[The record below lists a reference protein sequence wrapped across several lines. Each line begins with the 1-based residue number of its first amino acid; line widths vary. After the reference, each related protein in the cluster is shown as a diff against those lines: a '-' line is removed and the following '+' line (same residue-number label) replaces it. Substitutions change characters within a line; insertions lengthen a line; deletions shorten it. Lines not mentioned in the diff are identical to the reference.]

1 MLLIT
6 EIANLRLSPEM
17 HGSTRL
23 NIPCGEQ
30 ETMSRGRPFQPG
42 NKFGRGRPKGSRN
55 KWNLVAQRLLHEH
68 GGLLMTKN
76 ISAGLQGDTK
86 SRLWCLDRL
95 MRARPPAPK
104 LKLPPTKT
112 LDDIAQAF
120 DVVVNAAANNKCTDA
135 HGVAL
140 CTMLS
145 ERRKMIETQ
154 EFAVR
159 LEELERMAKKPGS

>member
-6 EIANLRLSPEM
+6 EIANLRLSPYM
-17 HGSTRL
+17 QGSTRL

-30 ETMSRGRPFQPG
+30 EIMSRGRPFQPG
-42 NKFGRGRPKGSRN
+42 NKFGRGRPKGSQN
-55 KWNLVAQRLLHEH
+55 KWNLVAQRRLLEH

-86 SRLWCLDRL
+86 SRLWCLNQL
-95 MRARPPAPK
+95 MQARSPAPK
-104 LKLPPTKT
+104 LKLLPIKT
-112 LDDIAQAF
+112 LDDIAKAF
-120 DVVVNAAANNKCTDA
+120 DVVVNAAANHKCSDA

-140 CTMLS
+140 CAMLG

-154 EFAVR
+154 ELAVKV
-159 LEELERMAKKPGS
+159 EEL